1 MKSGCALGWSYSCLR
16 DSIFSINWVARSPAE
31 RRGQL
36 GRVGQTFGGGG
47 GKIQSGL
54 YWELERE
61 SPHKRPWTSGAV
73 LKPSWSQAPQTPGPN
88 LPRLWHHQGAAQG
101 LVGSSIRSGPMTGAP
116 QAWVP
121 LLQPSLASFC
131 SAAPGVLVLQAA
143 HLHLGHSGQ
152 SMQMV
157 KLESWAR
164 PANNCCTQITV
175 SEWGA
180 WPKGPRQSP
189 SASKQ
194 SCHDTKIKLLF
205 YRRRQIWQQYHVFK
219 LNLYISF
226 HVCVICSNVSDNQE
240 MLGVTLALRLFRTVP
255 LSDMTQ
261 TGSYR
266 AV

>member
-36 GRVGQTFGGGG
+36 GRVGQTFEGGGS
-47 GKIQSGL
+47 QDS
-54 YWELERE
+54 
-61 SPHKRPWTSGAV
+61 KRSLLRAGEGVTPQKAVNFRGSVEAQLKSGATN
-73 LKPSWSQAPQTPGPN
+73 SRPQPAEAVTSPRSSPG
-88 LPRLWHHQGAAQG
+88 AC
-101 LVGSSIRSGPMTGAP
+101 GPMTGAP

-226 HVCVICSNVSDNQE
+226 HVCVVCSNVSDNQE
-240 MLGVTLALRLFRTVP
+240 MLGVTLALRLFRTVA